1 MDQLDREVCVSARLN
16 RAMAF
21 FLYFTLGA
29 IVTYAATDWILN
41 HIEQTRGKRFAQR
54 NVIFFIIL
62 FVLAMLLMH
71 IINPVPK
78 SLSKSLPAAHETGE
92 SVR

>member
-1 MDQLDREVCVSARLN
+1 MDPPDHESCVSTRLN
-16 RAMAF
+16 RAMEF

-41 HIEQTRGKRFAQR
+41 HIEQARGKRFAQR

-78 SLSKSLPAAHETGE
+78 SLSKPLPATHATDEPA
-92 SVR
+92 S